1 MLLMQIW
8 NNVKVRNKQHAIL
21 VFLYRF
27 RGATNEQIRR
37 YLYGHCDSK
46 RATQLANT
54 SKFVSQLK
62 KDKMIRFSS
71 CLPYRQGEINYLSP
85 KGIQYIFDTCDI
97 DVSNDPDKGFEEPF
111 GEFEYDTLKPPLNYL
126 EHHLMYV
133 DLVLKEQK
141 YTHRN
146 SLYAVKKYTYEKTI
160 GREGY
165 IGNARLRPDGEMLVE
180 TKDQKLIAAIEVDTG
195 SERYQHLVEKFRNY
209 KRFFDY
215 CTTNDLDIPYFAI
228 YFQTKQS
235 EQNRGWLND
244 KRAITVLKAASEGLS
259 YYCWDIDVFISNRCS
274 MKRLLYKDLSDLER
288 SGVHIPPK
296 ENPIAAEIESAKR
309 KKEAAKQAQLE
320 EMRRRQEQEK
330 KAEMERQERLLKQQA
345 VEKEKFLQEVMEK
358 PNEGF
363 FKKLFK

>member
-1 MLLMQIW
+1 MKIW
-8 NNVKVRNKQHAIL
+8 NNVKVRDKQHTIL

-27 RGATNEQIRR
+27 RGATNEQLRR

-85 KGIQYIFDTCDI
+85 KGIQYIYDTCDI
-97 DVSNDPDKGFEEPF
+97 DVSGDPEKGFEEPF

-141 YTHRN
+141 LKHRN
-146 SLYAVKKYTYEKTI
+146 SLYAVRKYTYEKNV

-165 IGNARLRPDGEMLVE
+165 IGNGRLRPDGEMLVE
-180 TKDQKLIAAIEVDTG
+180 TKDQKVLAAIEVDTG

-215 CTTNDLDIPYFAI
+215 CTANDLDIPYFAI

-235 EQNRGWLND
+235 EQKRGWIND

-259 YYCWDIDVFISNRCS
+259 YYCWTIEVFIPNRCS
-274 MKRLLYKDLSDLER
+274 MKRLLDKNLGDLER
-288 SGVHIPPK
+288 VGVCIPPK
-296 ENPIAAEIESAKR
+296 ENPILAELEAAEKR
-309 KKEAAKQAQLE
+309 KIAEEKAQLE
-320 EMRRRQEQEK
+320 AIRRHQEQEK
-330 KAEMERQERLLKQQA
+330 QAEMERQQRLLRQQQA
-345 VEKEKFLQEVMEK
+345 LEREKFQQEMIEQ
-358 PNEGF
+358 PNKGF